1 MNSCYFCHANKN
13 TLNATQTTSLS
24 FFEGITASLRNYA
37 ALVKVRLTLLVVFSA
52 VAGYFIAS
60 PSFDLIKFLAV
71 VFGGFMVTGASNTLN
86 QILEKDSDKLMVRT
100 QKRPLP
106 ANNMSLWEAM
116 IFGLIMAFAGITIL
130 WFFLNPLS
138 GLLGTMALVMYA
150 GIYTPM
156 KKASSWAVF
165 VGAFPGAIPPMLG
178 YVAETGQF
186 GLYPGLLF
194 AIQFIWQFPHFW
206 AIAWVSH
213 GEYKKA
219 GMHLLPS
226 SGGKDKSSAFQML
239 VYSLFLLPL
248 GLTPF
253 IFGMS
258 GVVSAVIITLCGIG
272 FSYFAAQLLKNLN
285 DKAALKLMFASFVY
299 LPVVQIALWL
309 DKI

>member
-1 MNSCYFCHANKN
+1 MRF
-13 TLNATQTTSLS
+13 L
-24 FFEGITASLRNYA
+24 EVIITSLRNYA

-52 VAGYFIAS
+52 VAGYFIAAS
-60 PSFDLIKFLAV
+60 TFDLSKFLAV
-71 VFGGFMVTGASNTLN
+71 IFGGFLVTGASNTFN
-86 QILEKDSDKLMVRT
+86 QILEKDTDKLMVRT
-100 QKRPLP
+100 QNRPLP
-106 ANNMSLWEAM
+106 ADNMGLWEATT
-116 IFGLIMAFAGITIL
+116 FGLVMALAGITVL

-138 GLLGTMALVMYA
+138 GLLGTMALIMYA

-226 SGGKDKSSAFQML
+226 VGGKDKTSAFQIL
-239 VYSLFLLPL
+239 VYTIFLLPL

-253 IFGMS
+253 MFGMS
-258 GVVSAVIITLCGIG
+258 GVISAGVIFICGAG
-272 FSYFAAQLLKNLN
+272 FTYYAVNLFQN
-285 DKAALKLMFASFVY
+285 LTDKAALKLMFASFVY
-299 LPVVQIALWL
+299 LPVVQIALWI